1 MNTKHILEDLEKIK
15 DPAALDILIKY
26 IGNRTPEELRIIL
39 GLKRK
44 AFSFLADKLGKE
56 KNVETELLAFYAA
69 AAAVRRHRPHSA
81 KTLALIAKQ
90 REERSARHPRLGYG
104 LKGRIEKDFDDISA
118 YVAAGY
124 SWTEIVDILKR
135 RSTRYRGLPMKPDT
149 FRKTYRRIESE
160 RASAGPVSAN
170 PDENSLA
177 SDSNSDENSLASEPV
192 SNSNEISL
200 ASEPVSNSNENLL
213 ASEPVSNEP
222 EPIFPE
228 RLEPL
233 EPVGPVEPSFLPMPL
248 G

>member
-1 MNTKHILEDLEKIK
+1 MNTKHILEDLEAIK
-15 DPAALDILIKY
+15 NPLTLDTLIKY
-26 IGNRTPEELRIIL
+26 VGNRTPEELRIII

-44 AFSFLADKLGKE
+44 AFSFLADKLGKD
-56 KNVETELLAFYAA
+56 KNVDTEFLAFLAA
-69 AAAVRRHRPHSA
+69 AASVRRHRPHSA

-90 REERSARHPRLGYG
+90 KEERAARHPRLGYG
-104 LKGRIEKDFDDISA
+104 LKGRIESDFEDITA
-118 YVAAGY
+118 MLEAGY
-124 SWTEIVDILKR
+124 IWPEIVSVLKR
-135 RSTRYRGLPMKPDT
+135 RSTKYRGLPTKPDT

-177 SDSNSDENSLASEPV
+177 SEPV

-200 ASEPVSNSNENLL
+200 AS
-213 ASEPVSNEP
+213 EP

>member
-26 IGNRTPEELRIIL
+26 IGNRTPEELRLII

-69 AAAVRRHRPHSA
+69 AASVRRHRPHSA

-90 REERSARHPRLGYG
+90 REERKARHPRLGYG

-124 SWTEIVDILKR
+124 SWTQIVDILKR

-160 RASAGPVSAN
+160 RAAAGSVSA
-170 PDENSLA
+170 PS
-177 SDSNSDENSLASEPV
+177 SEDTTEDV
-192 SNSNEISL
+192 SSCIRAEQI
-200 ASEPVSNSNENLL
+200 
-213 ASEPVSNEP
+213 P
-222 EPIFPE
+222 EPAPEQEIEFPE
-228 RLEPL
+228 TLQPP
-233 EPVGPVEPSFLPMPL
+233 EPVGPVETPLLPLPL

>member
-1 MNTKHILEDLEKIK
+1 MLE
-15 DPAALDILIKY
+15 
-26 IGNRTPEELRIIL
+26 
-39 GLKRK
+39 
-44 AFSFLADKLGKE
+44 
-56 KNVETELLAFYAA
+56 
-69 AAAVRRHRPHSA
+69 
-81 KTLALIAKQ
+81 
-90 REERSARHPRLGYG
+90 
-104 LKGRIEKDFDDISA
+104 
-118 YVAAGY
+118 AGY
-124 SWTEIVDILKR
+124 IWPEIVSVLKR
-135 RSTRYRGLPMKPDT
+135 RSTKYRGLPTKPDT

-177 SDSNSDENSLASEPV
+177 SEPV

-200 ASEPVSNSNENLL
+200 AS
-213 ASEPVSNEP
+213 EP

>member
-1 MNTKHILEDLEKIK
+1 MNTKHIVEDLEKIK

-44 AFSFLADKLGKE
+44 AFSFLVDKFSKE

-90 REERSARHPRLGYG
+90 REERAARHPRLGYG

-124 SWTEIVDILKR
+124 SWTEIVEILKR

-160 RASAGPVSAN
+160 RASAGPVSAT
-170 PDENSLA
+170 
-177 SDSNSDENSLASEPV
+177 SDENSLASEPI
-192 SNSNEISL
+192 SDENSL
-200 ASEPVSNSNENLL
+200 AS
-213 ASEPVSNEP
+213 EP

-233 EPVGPVEPSFLPMPL
+233 EPVGPVETPLLPLPL